1 MKAREI
7 FLSIISWLSLAIILL
22 GVSSLVAFLF
32 MRGAGSL
39 NANLFFGNTPAFDAI
54 FALKPVWSGIW
65 PAVAGS
71 LLLLL
76 VTMIIAIIPGISC
89 GVYLACFASVR
100 EKNYISTCV
109 DVLAGI
115 PSIVMGLFGLELI
128 IVLRKTFLP
137 QGNTCLLLAAFCL
150 AILVLPTL
158 IVSVRSSIEALPSR
172 LTLTANALG
181 MSHSQCVK
189 NVLIPIA
196 MPGILG
202 GVILSMGRAM
212 EDTAVIMLTGAV
224 ANAGLPAG
232 LGAKFEALPFR
243 IYYTAAQ
250 YTSQEELARGFGTAL
265 LLLLC
270 SWALILLARIF
281 QAHLTRKW
289 EGVKS

>member
-7 FLSIISWLSLAIILL
+7 FLSLISWLALIIILL
-22 GVSSLVAFLF
+22 GTGSIIIFLF
-32 MRGAGSL
+32 IRGAGSID
-39 NANLFFGNTPAFDAI
+39 AKLFFGNTPALDAI
-54 FALKPVWSGIW
+54 FALKPVWNGIW

-71 LLLLL
+71 FLLLA
-76 VTMIIAIIPGISC
+76 VTMAIAIIPGISC
-89 GVYLACFASVR
+89 GVYLACFASER
-100 EKNYISTCV
+100 ERDYISTCV
-109 DVLAGI
+109 DILAGI

-128 IVLRKTFLP
+128 IFLRRTLLP
-137 QGNTCLLLAAFCL
+137 EGNTCLLLAAICL

-158 IVSVRSSIEALPSR
+158 ITAVRASIEALPTH

-181 MSHSQCVK
+181 MSRSQCVR
-189 NVLIPIA
+189 NILIPCA
-196 MPGILG
+196 LPGILG
-202 GVILSMGRAM
+202 GVILSMGRSM

-250 YTSQEELARGFGTAL
+250 FTSQEELSRGFSTAL

-270 SWALILLARIF
+270 SWAVILLAKIL
-281 QAHLTRKW
+281 QAHLMHKW
-289 EGVKS
+289 KGIK